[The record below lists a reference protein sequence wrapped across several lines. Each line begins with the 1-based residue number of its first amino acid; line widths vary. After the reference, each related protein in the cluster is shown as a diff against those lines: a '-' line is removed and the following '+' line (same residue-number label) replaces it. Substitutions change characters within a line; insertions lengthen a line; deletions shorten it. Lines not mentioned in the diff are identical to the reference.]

1 MPCSENLPSVVDGK
15 NKQTNKQTKKP
26 IQRPTARQYVESET
40 LKHSALKEMSLSN
53 LSPQGSW
60 NSAEEEAERL

>member
-15 NKQTNKQTKKP
+15 NKQTNKQKT